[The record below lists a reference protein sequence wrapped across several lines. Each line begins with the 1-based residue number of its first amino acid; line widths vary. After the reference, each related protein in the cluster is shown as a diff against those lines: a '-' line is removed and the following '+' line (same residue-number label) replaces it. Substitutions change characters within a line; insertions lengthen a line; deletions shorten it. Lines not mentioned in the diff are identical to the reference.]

1 MNTPVPENHSPE
13 TGNGRPRPGF
23 EIGPGLLARN
33 TVLNMLGLGLPMLV
47 GVLAMPFTIRGLGTE
62 RFGILSLVWVVVGY
76 LAFFDLGL
84 SRATTKFIA
93 EALGRGE
100 SEGISRILWTT
111 VFFQAVM
118 GLAGAALLALATP
131 LLVGRFLHVP
141 TALMPEARTSFI
153 LIGVSLPVVLV
164 SASFRGALEA
174 RQRFD
179 LVNIVKGISSTLNYV
194 LPLVGVLLGFDLR
207 GVVALL
213 VGARILALVA
223 WMLLCL
229 KAMPAL
235 GRQVAF
241 RRESVAGLLK
251 FGGWLT
257 VSNIARPVLT
267 YFDRFFVGSILNLKA
282 VGFYTAPYEIVT
294 KVGILPGSLILTLFP
309 SFSTLQGKE
318 EPEKARTLYG
328 CAVKYLIVG
337 MGPVSVL
344 LVLLARP
351 ILRIWLGAEFAAT
364 SALVFQILALG
375 FLTNS
380 LADVPLALVQGFG
393 RPDLPAKLNVAE
405 LFLFVPLS
413 WLAIKQWGIAGA
425 AAAWTVRVTFEMAVL
440 FAIAARVG
448 GMRFSGRELWQRGIP
463 QSVLAVILFGLGGA
477 FAFNFSGMLYG
488 LIVPLIAFIAFC
500 WYFVFNRQ
508 EIAWLRAGL
517 VRLQMSLGGRKA
529 EGGGP

>member
-1 MNTPVPENHSPE
+1 V
-13 TGNGRPRPGF
+13 
-23 EIGPGLLARN
+23 
-33 TVLNMLGLGLPMLV
+33 V
-47 GVLAMPFTIRGLGTE
+47 GVLAMPFTIRWLGTE

-100 SEGISRILWTT
+100 SDGISGILWTT

-118 GLAGAALLALATP
+118 GLAGAVLLALATP
-131 LLVGRFLHVP
+131 LLVGRFLHVSA
-141 TALMPEARTSFI
+141 ALTPEAKTSFI
-153 LIGVSLPVVLV
+153 LIGISLPVVLV

-207 GVVALL
+207 GIVALL
-213 VGARILALVA
+213 VGARVLALVA
-223 WMLLCL
+223 WMWLCL
-229 KAMPAL
+229 EALPAL
-235 GRQVAF
+235 KKQVAF
-241 RRESVAGLLK
+241 RRESVGGLLK

-267 YFDRFFVGSILNLKA
+267 YLDRFFVGSILNLKA
-282 VGFYTAPYEIVT
+282 VGFYVAPYEIVT

-309 SFSTLQGKE
+309 SFSALQGKE
-318 EPEKARTLYG
+318 ETEKARTLYG
-328 CAVKYLIVG
+328 YAAKYLIVG
-337 MGPVSVL
+337 IGPVSVL
-344 LVLLARP
+344 LAILAHP

-380 LADVPLALVQGFG
+380 LADIPLALIQGFG
-393 RPDLPAKLNVAE
+393 RPDLPAKLNLAE
-405 LFLFVPLS
+405 LVVFVPLT

-425 AAAWTVRVTFEMAVL
+425 AAAWTVRVTIEMAVL

-448 GMRFSGRELWQRGIP
+448 GMRFSGREIWRLGIP
-463 QSVLAVILFGLGGA
+463 QSVLAVVLFGLAGA
-477 FAFNFSGMLYG
+477 FGVHFSGMVFG
-488 LIVPLIAFIAFC
+488 LIIPLVAFIVFC
-500 WYFVFNRQ
+500 WYFVFNGQ

-517 VRLQMSLGGRKA
+517 ARLQMSFGGRKA
-529 EGGGP
+529 GV

>member
-1 MNTPVPENHSPE
+1 
-13 TGNGRPRPGF
+13 
-23 EIGPGLLARN
+23 
-33 TVLNMLGLGLPMLV
+33 
-47 GVLAMPFTIRGLGTE
+47 
-62 RFGILSLVWVVVGY
+62 
-76 LAFFDLGL
+76 
-84 SRATTKFIA
+84 
-93 EALGRGE
+93 
-100 SEGISRILWTT
+100 
-111 VFFQAVM
+111 
-118 GLAGAALLALATP
+118 
-131 LLVGRFLHVP
+131 
-141 TALMPEARTSFI
+141 
-153 LIGVSLPVVLV
+153 
-164 SASFRGALEA
+164 
-174 RQRFD
+174 
-179 LVNIVKGISSTLNYV
+179 
-194 LPLVGVLLGFDLR
+194 
-207 GVVALL
+207 
-213 VGARILALVA
+213 
-223 WMLLCL
+223 
-229 KAMPAL
+229 
-235 GRQVAF
+235 
-241 RRESVAGLLK
+241 
-251 FGGWLT
+251 
-257 VSNIARPVLT
+257 
-267 YFDRFFVGSILNLKA
+267 

-337 MGPVSVL
+337 RGPVSVL

-477 FAFNFSGMLYG
+477 FAFHFSGMLYG

-517 VRLQMSLGGRKA
+517 ARLQMSLGGRKA